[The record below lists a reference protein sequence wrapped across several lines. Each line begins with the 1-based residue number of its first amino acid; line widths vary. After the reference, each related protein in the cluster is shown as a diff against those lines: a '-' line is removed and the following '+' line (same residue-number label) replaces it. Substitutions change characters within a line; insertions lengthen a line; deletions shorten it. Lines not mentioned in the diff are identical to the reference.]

1 MTSRHSTPLG
11 LWTDLMV
18 ATGEMLVASAEVIGH
33 RTGRMSAAQL
43 PLSSHDAKE
52 FTLMV
57 QEKAEAG
64 QEAAMALAEQATR
77 TATRMAMN
85 VPMQMMALGPLAWGL
100 ASSQTVPQ
108 LLEAQMKLGQALV
121 QPLTGH
127 DFAHDAVR
135 AGHAA
140 MKPYHRRATA
150 NAKRLSKRAPQT

>member
-1 MTSRHSTPLG
+1 MTYKNTTPFG
-11 LWTDLMV
+11 LWTDLMF

-33 RTGRMSAAQL
+33 RTGRMSTAQL
-43 PLSSHDAKE
+43 PLSARDAKE
-52 FTLMV
+52 FSLMV

-85 VPMQMMALGPLAWGL
+85 LPIQMMALGPLAWGL

-121 QPLTGH
+121 EPLNGH
-127 DFAHDAVR
+127 DFAHDAMQ

-140 MKPYHRRATA
+140 MKPYHSRATA
-150 NAKRLSKRAPQT
+150 NAKRLSKKR